1 MAKIEVSDGEI
12 VDKLTILQIKME
24 NIQDPKKIKNI
35 EAEYLYLLPVVEQEI
50 GILKTSQLYIRLLE
64 TNRKLWRIE
73 DDIRDKEKERQFDSE
88 FVELARLVYITND
101 ERAKIKKEINLQQ
114 GSRFIEEKSYQEY

>member
-1 MAKIEVSDGEI
+1 
-12 VDKLTILQIKME
+12 ME
-24 NIQDPKKIKNI
+24 NIQDPEKIKNI

-73 DDIRDKEKERQFDSE
+73 DDIRDKERERQFDSE

-114 GSRFIEEKSYQEY
+114 GSKFIEEKSYQEY

>member
-24 NIQDPKKIKNI
+24 NIQDPEKIKNI

-50 GILKTSQLYIRLLE
+50 GILKTSQLYLRLLE

-73 DDIRDKEKERQFDSE
+73 DDIRDKERERQFDSE

>member
-24 NIQDPKKIKNI
+24 NIQDPEKIKNI